1 MQKISLNELNL
12 DELSYQESNSIE
24 GGGLFKK
31 GIWSYLAT
39 ELIDNWESIKRGAER
54 GWNFDK

>member
-24 GGGLFKK
+24 GGGIFKK
-31 GIWSYLAT
+31 GILGYLAT
-39 ELIDNWESIKRGAER
+39 EIIANWESIKRGAER